1 MRTSSTS
8 NTTATRLE
16 SPTPAL
22 TDEAPRYSRRETLL
36 TMLSVLLVMLLASL
50 DQTIVGT
57 AMPRVIAELHG
68 FEHYTWV
75 TTAYLLTSTVMVPIY
90 GKLSDLLGRKPI
102 FLIGLVVFLIGSGL
116 SGAAQSMTQLILFR
130 GLQGLGAA
138 ALLPIAIAI
147 VGDLFTPRE
156 RARWQGITGAVFGL
170 SSIVGP
176 AAGGWLTENA
186 SWRWVFYVNL
196 PLGIIALLTLL
207 FLMPTLR
214 HSASNA
220 RVDYVGAALLIAGT
234 VPLLLG
240 FTWAGTEYPW
250 GSIQIVGLFV
260 VALAALAGFIAY
272 EAWLMRNNGQ
282 PIIEPSLFKNRIFS
296 ISVLITVISNMAL
309 FGAIF
314 FLPLFVQGVVG
325 TSITSSGLLLTP
337 LMITAIVGSILSG
350 QIIAA
355 RGKYKVNAILGMVI
369 SVLGALL
376 LLRLGRQSTN
386 TDVLIAMVVMG
397 LGMGVGMS
405 LYTLVVQNALP
416 SKIGQAT
423 SALTFFRSIGS
434 AIALAALGSIMNNA
448 YLPAFQAALPATVQ
462 QQVPAQVLAG
472 FNNPQILLSPEAQAQ
487 MSQQF
492 AALGTQ
498 GQALYTA
505 LLEAVK
511 TGLVQGI
518 HSVFVLSL
526 VLMGVGLLAVFF
538 LPEIELRGG
547 RGRRRS
553 EVGEVA
559 QPGGEHAA
567 VLGH

>member
-1 MRTSSTS
+1 MSTPTE
-8 NTTATRLE
+8 TTIA
-16 SPTPAL
+16 SAAPAA
-22 TDEAPRYSRRETLL
+22 EEGPRYSQRETLL

-57 AMPRVIAELHG
+57 AMPTVIADLHG

-90 GKLSDLLGRKPI
+90 GKLSDLFGRKPI
-102 FLIGLVVFLIGSGL
+102 FLVGLIIFLIGSGL
-116 SGAAQSMTQLILFR
+116 CGAAQTMTQLILFR

-147 VGDLFTPRE
+147 VGDLFAPRE

-176 AAGGWLTENA
+176 AVGGWLTEHA

-196 PLGIIALLTLL
+196 PLGVVALLTLI

-214 HSASNA
+214 RASSDA
-220 RVDYVGAALLIAGT
+220 KIDFVGAGLLIAGT

-240 FTWAGTEYPW
+240 LTWAGTEYAW
-250 GSIQIVGLFV
+250 GSAQIVGLFV
-260 VALAALAGFIAY
+260 FALAALVGFIAY
-272 EAWLMRNNGQ
+272 ENRLMRNGGQ
-282 PIIEPSLFKNRIFS
+282 PIIEPDLFKNRIFS
-296 ISVLITVISNMAL
+296 ISVLITVISNMGL

-314 FLPLFVQGVVG
+314 FLPLFVQGVIG
-325 TSITSSGLLLTP
+325 SSITSSGLLLTP
-337 LMITAIVGSILSG
+337 LMVTAIAGSIVSG

-355 RGKYKVNAILGMVI
+355 RGKYKVNAVLGMVV
-369 SVLGALL
+369 SVLGTLL
-376 LLRLGRQSTN
+376 LLRLGRDSTN
-386 TDVLIAMVVMG
+386 IDVLEAMVVMG

-416 SKIGQAT
+416 TKIGQAT

-448 YLPAFQAALPATVQ
+448 YLPAFQSALPPAVQ
-462 QQVPAQVLAG
+462 QQVPAEVLATL
-472 FNNPQILLSPEAQAQ
+472 NNPQILLSPEAQTQ
-487 MSQQF
+487 MGQQF
-492 AALGTQ
+492 AAFGER

-511 TGLVQGI
+511 TGLVQGT
-518 HSVFVLSL
+518 HSVFVLSV
-526 VLMGVGLLAVFF
+526 VLMGIGLVVVFF
-538 LPEIELRGG
+538 LPEIELRG
-547 RGRRRS
+547 RGRRRT
-553 EVGEVA
+553 EETETA
-559 QPGGEHAA
+559 QPGAETVAA
-567 VLGH
+567 LGH